1 MTRIYTKKKN
11 TIVFLFSIY
20 SFHLFLLFIWL
31 GNVKFQHMEDSVYKP
46 VSFTS
51 HHTYLGLPA
60 MKAYNMVDMYFQIK
74 TSDEDGLILYNAGKG
89 DDFIAVELIKGHIHY
104 SFNMG

>member
-1 MTRIYTKKKN
+1 MHEYSK
-11 TIVFLFSIY
+11 FSCI
-20 SFHLFLLFIWL
+20 L
-31 GNVKFQHMEDSVYKP
+31 GNVKFQHMEDSIYKP

-60 MKAYNMVDMYFQIK
+60 MKAYNLVDIYFQIK
-74 TSDEDGLILYNAGKG
+74 TLDEDGLILYNGGKG